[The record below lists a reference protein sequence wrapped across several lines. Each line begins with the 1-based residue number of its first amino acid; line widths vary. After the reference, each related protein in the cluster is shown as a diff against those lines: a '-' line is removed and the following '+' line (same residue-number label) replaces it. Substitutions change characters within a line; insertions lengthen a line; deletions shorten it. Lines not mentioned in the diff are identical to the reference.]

1 MTEED
6 LKQEEIKLSK
16 YRALYLERI
25 LEKNGIKSKKNKA
38 FRQLINDFE
47 QIDEME
53 YVLPSRLKATLRP
66 YQETGYRWLKT
77 LADYGMGG
85 ILADDMGLGKT
96 LQVIAM
102 LCAEYEGGQ
111 EKPSLIVMPSS
122 LVFNWAAEFERFAP
136 DMRVLTL
143 TGTATQRSE
152 KLQNLIDYD
161 VVLTSYDLLRRD
173 I

>member
-1 MTEED
+1 MTFKLEDLSFDLAEYNDVLAQYRLKKKYHRLKDGSFLQLDSESMQSFFNLVEDLELTEED

-38 FRQLINDFE
+38 FRQLVNDFE

-53 YVLPSRLKATLRP
+53 YEFPSGLKATLRP

-85 ILADDMGLGKT
+85 ILADDMGLGDRK
-96 LQVIAM
+96 
-102 LCAEYEGGQ
+102 
-111 EKPSLIVMPSS
+111 S
-122 LVFNWAAEFERFAP
+122 
-136 DMRVLTL
+136 
-143 TGTATQRSE
+143 
-152 KLQNLIDYD
+152 
-161 VVLTSYDLLRRD
+161 VV
-173 I
+173 